1 MYKKISRLVV
11 LAILFTTIFTT
22 NVIGKEYSIN
32 DLIENGKNFD
42 KKNISINGEAIGEA
56 LTRGDYTWINI
67 NDSTNAIGVYMRTS
81 DAKNVVN
88 YGGFNK
94 IGDTLQVKGVFNR
107 ACKEHGG
114 DMDIHAKSVDIIR
127 KGNNVVNKI
136 YSNKI
141 EILILSTAILLALTI
156 MYRKR

>member
-114 DMDIHAKSVDIIR
+114 DMDIHAKSIDIIK